1 MFAYIYTCIYI
12 YIYTCIHI
20 YIYTCICTCAY
31 IYIHTY
37 MKYVRIYTY
46 IYIYLHVCVYIHIL
60 LYIRMSKRRSSRG
73 LLVHTKMSL
82 RTLYLKPCVNHVVYY
97 KTWTDRVQDAVEMQ
111 KGGLL
116 KAAFLCYMCICY
128 ICMYSCVC
136 VCGCVCGCVCFMCE
150 HPRSLNQ
157 IPLPRN
163 MSLRHLHQIQLLLG
177 GKIPA
182 HTHKF
187 RLESLHETNRMK
199 LMGHQLVHRNI

>member
-1 MFAYIYTCIYI
+1 MYIYLYIYMYTYI
-12 YIYTCIHI
+12 YIYMYMYMCIYLYP
-20 YIYTCICTCAY
+20 YIYEIC
-31 IYIHTY
+31 
-37 MKYVRIYTY
+37 MY

-73 LLVHTKMSL
+73 LPVHTKMSL

-116 KAAFLCYMCICY
+116 KAAFLCYICKCY
-128 ICMYSCVC
+128 KCMYSCVC

-199 LMGHQLVHRNI
+199 LMVHQLVHRNI